1 MNDEALGLIEVIG
14 LLAAVEAA
22 DTGLKAANVSLLG
35 IENATGAY
43 MTVKLGGDV
52 GAVKA
57 AVAAARV
64 SAEKVGRVV
73 SVHVIPRPAKG
84 LRSQLIA
91 EKEASVED
99 MVHKELGVI
108 PAEDEEK
115 PEAAKEESVK
125 EEAADAINEML
136 DRPTE
141 TKTEELEKELETE
154 LETDL
159 IEEEVPENGK
169 KPAYTCNLCKD
180 PKCPRE
186 KGQMEKLCIHARGKR
201 GSEV

>member
-22 DTGLKAANVSLLG
+22 DTGLKAANVSLIG

-84 LRSQLIA
+84 LRSQLMA

-99 MVHKELGVI
+99 MVHKGLGVT

-115 PEAAKEESVK
+115 SEAEAA
-125 EEAADAINEML
+125 EAFNEMI

-141 TKTEELEKELETE
+141 TELETE

-159 IEEEVPENGK
+159 LEEGASENGK
-169 KPAYTCNLCKD
+169 KTAYTCNLCKD